1 MSGIFISYR
10 RDDSAG
16 HAGRLLDHLSRVF
29 GADGVFMDVD
39 DIRRGDTFADTLTE
53 RLRQA
58 DVLLAVIGKRWLTLT
73 DAAGVRRLDNPDDW
87 VRNEVSAGL
96 SAGSLV
102 IPVLV
107 GGATLPATAELP
119 EDLRA
124 LAARQMAE
132 VRDGSWNDDVA
143 RLCKD
148 IKQRRARGSWSEKL
162 RGHGMSAAIT
172 LLLAL
177 AAGGYSTCTHLR
189 SRRAVVP
196 LVSGLSLDRAT
207 RAITDAG
214 LQVGAVSR
222 RATNDHPPDWVLE
235 QDPATQTPVRKG
247 TAVSLTVAAPRAVD
261 LTPYVTVR
269 DVGGEGTAAAAAC
282 VTAMDASL
290 AAQGRPTLLSL
301 RYVYEKAKRH
311 DEAAGEGTFLETM
324 IYVARQFGA
333 PPEALWPYH
342 EFERRL
348 PRGVTWSA
356 LDRAA
361 AAYKAEVTQVSDL
374 DGVLGALD
382 RKTPVLVVAL
392 VTSEWGSDLATKTG
406 QVGPAGAEDKA
417 PVAGVITIVGYDPAT
432 RRFKFANNWGA
443 GWGDRG
449 FGYLDASDA
458 RAVLQLDT
466 GLWSVAV
473 PPAGP

>member
-10 RDDSAG
+10 RDDTAG
-16 HAGRLLDHLSRVF
+16 HAGRLFDHLSRVF

-39 DIRRGDTFADTLTE
+39 DIQRGDTFADTLNE
-53 RLRQA
+53 RLREA

-73 DAAGVRRLDNPDDW
+73 DSAGTRRLDKADDW
-87 VRNEVSAGL
+87 VRNEASAAL
-96 SAGSLV
+96 AAGRLV

-107 GGATLPATAELP
+107 GGAALPGAADLP

-124 LAARQMAE
+124 LAERQMAE
-132 VRDGSWNDDVA
+132 VRDGSWNEDVA

-148 IKQRRARGSWSEKL
+148 IKRRRARGSWSEKL
-162 RGHGMSAAIT
+162 RNHWMSAAIT
-172 LLLAL
+172 LFLAL
-177 AAGGYSTCTHLR
+177 AAGGYSAYTYVR
-189 SRRAVVP
+189 SRRAAVP
-196 LVSGLSLDRAT
+196 LVSGLTLDRAT
-207 RAITDAG
+207 QAIAGAG
-214 LQVGAVSR
+214 LRVGTVSK

-235 QDPATQTPVRKG
+235 QNPATPASVRKG
-247 TAVSLTVAAPRAVD
+247 TAVSLTVAVPRAVD

-269 DVGGEGTAAAAAC
+269 DVGQEGTVAAAAC

-290 AAQGRPTLLSL
+290 AAQGRPMQLSM
-301 RYVYEKAKRH
+301 RYIYEKAKRH
-311 DEAAGEGTFLETM
+311 DEITGEGTFLETM

-333 PPEALWPYH
+333 PPEGLWPYE
-342 EFERRL
+342 EFKRRL
-348 PRGVTWSA
+348 PPGVTWSE

-361 AAYKAEVTQVSDL
+361 ADYKAKLTQIQDL

-382 RKTPVLVVAL
+382 RNTPVLVAAL
-392 VTSEWGSDLATKTG
+392 VTSGWGSDLATRTG
-406 QVGPAGAEDKA
+406 QIKPAGAGEQTW
-417 PVAGVITIVGYDPAT
+417 GVSAITIVGYDPAT

-443 GWGDRG
+443 SWGDEG
-449 FGYLDASDA
+449 FGYLDAGDA

-473 PPAGP
+473 SPAEP